1 MAENEEVKEPITYR
15 FENIDDVTVKV
26 SVLGE
31 NGSTPFNVTL
41 TGVTWGMLEDIMSV
55 QETSKDDPRA
65 IFSFMNDHIDGGARV
80 IPLNR
85 TTSLFAAIAEYMA
98 QVMSTQK
105 N

>member
-1 MAENEEVKEPITYR
+1 MAENEEATTTYR
-15 FENIDDVTVKV
+15 FENVDDVTVKV
-26 SVLGE
+26 SVIGT

-41 TGVTWGMLEDIMSV
+41 TGVTWGLLEDIMSV

-65 IFSFMNDHIDGGARV
+65 IFSFMNDHIEGGARV

-85 TTSLFAAIAEYMA
+85 TTSLFAAIAEYMS
-98 QVMSTQK
+98 QVMGTQK

>member
-1 MAENEEVKEPITYR
+1 MAENEEATTTYR
-15 FENIDDVTVKV
+15 FENVDDVTVKV
-26 SVLGE
+26 SVIGT

-41 TGVTWGMLEDIMSV
+41 TGVTWGLLEDIMSV

-65 IFSFMNDHIDGGARV
+65 IFSFMNDHIEGGARV

-98 QVMSTQK
+98 QVMGTQK